1 MADRRRALVSWG
13 LVVFQG
19 ILFLGVGAGALATGV
34 GPRLPASL
42 WGGIGVVALGVAVLL
57 WAASNLGS
65 ALTPLPLPNG
75 AGLTAHGAYRWAR
88 HPIYSGVILA
98 CLGAAIGAGTVLA
111 YAATLAVAV
120 FFEVKTRLEE
130 RWLVGAYDGYAA
142 YAARTGKFVPG
153 IGQRRNLR
161 P

>member
-1 MADRRRALVSWG
+1 MSNQRRVVISWG
-13 LVVFQG
+13 LVALQG
-19 ILFLGVGAGALATGV
+19 LLFVCVLVGALATGV

-42 WGGIGVVALGVAVLL
+42 WGGIGVVAVGVIVLL
-57 WAASNLGS
+57 WAARNLGS
-65 ALTPLPLPNG
+65 GLTPLPLPNG

-88 HPIYSGVILA
+88 HPIYTGVILA
-98 CLGAAIGAGTVLA
+98 CLGVAIGAGTVLA

-120 FFEVKTRLEE
+120 FFEAKTRLEE

-153 IGQRRNLR
+153 IGRRR
-161 P
+161 A

>member
-1 MADRRRALVSWG
+1 MADQRRVAISWG
-13 LVVFQG
+13 LVG
-19 ILFLGVGAGALATGV
+19 IQAFLFLCVLAGALATGV
-34 GPRLPASL
+34 GPRLPSSL
-42 WGGIGVVALGVAVLL
+42 LAGNLIVVVGLVVLV
-57 WAASNLGS
+57 WAARNLGS

-75 AGLTAHGAYRWAR
+75 AGLTAHGAYRWIR
-88 HPIYSGVILA
+88 HPIYTGVMLA

-120 FFEVKTRLEE
+120 FFEAKSRLEE

-153 IGQRRNLR
+153 IGRR
-161 P
+161 PA